1 MNFLFVFSFV
11 YMKKHLKVIGF
22 IAVMAIANFV
32 SAQDGNRKIG
42 VGLQSSFPVY
52 GISAKIGITDQ
63 VMAQAIVAP
72 FGASAG
78 TAGYSLNFYGA
89 RGIYRFTDPD
99 RVAVPY
105 AFAGAGLI
113 HSTFTYGTTSSS
125 ANIVGWSLGAG
136 LEFFPNFLDNLGLSA
151 EIGYGS
157 MSVGTGNI
165 AISSMT
171 YGGGLHYYFN

>member
-1 MNFLFVFSFV
+1 
-11 YMKKHLKVIGF
+11 MKKHISKIFVIGLLF
-22 IAVMAIANFV
+22 TTNLLT
-32 SAQDGNRKIG
+32 AQDGNRKIG

-52 GISAKIGITDQ
+52 GLSAKIGITDQ
-63 VMAQAIVAP
+63 IMGQAIIAP
-72 FGASAG
+72 FGASSG
-78 TAGYSLNFYGA
+78 TVGYSLNFYGA

-113 HSTFTYGTTSSS
+113 RSTFTSGTTSTS

-136 LEFFPNFLDNLGLSA
+136 LEFFPNFLDNLGLSV
-151 EIGYGS
+151 ELGYGS
-157 MSVGTGNI
+157 MSVGSGNI
-165 AISSMT
+165 AINSMT